1 MFPKQIQIIFN
12 ARDALQAAEQNDPN
26 FEVLV
31 TRLMERCALNR
42 EQVIRNIVQ
51 LAQGNTNI

>member
-12 ARDALQAAEQNDPN
+12 AQTALQAAEQNDPN

-31 TRLMERCALNR
+31 TSLTERCSLNR